1 MIVCKSDAEIRLM
14 HQAGGIVAK
23 VLRKIEEIIRP
34 GITTDYI
41 NKIAEDIIVSEKAV
55 PAFKGYRG
63 KISSK
68 PFPSSVCISINEE
81 VVHGIPGNREIKD
94 GELVSVDVGVKIN
107 GFYGDGART
116 FMVGNVS
123 KIAERLCNATRDA
136 LDKSIKKCIIGNR
149 LSDISNEIENRALS
163 DGFSVVKDFVGH
175 GIGRDMHEEPMVLN
189 SGEPGTGV
197 PIVPGMVL
205 TVEPILCLGA
215 PDVQVLDDG
224 WTIVTR
230 DSSRCAQFEHTIAI
244 FSNRTET
251 LTNTFGEEAL
261 LLDFPPVV

>member
-1 MIVCKSDAEIRLM
+1 MIVCKSDVEIRLM
-14 HQAGGIVAK
+14 QQAGRIVAK
-23 VLRKIEEIIRP
+23 VLKKIEEIIRP
-34 GITTDYI
+34 GITTYYI
-41 NKIAEDIIVSEKAV
+41 DKTAEDIIISEKAV

-149 LSDISNEIENRALS
+149 LSDISNEVENRALS

-175 GIGRDMHEEPMVLN
+175 GIGREMHEDPQILN
-189 SGEPGTGV
+189 YGPPGQG
-197 PIVPGMVL
+197 PILKKGMVL
-205 TVEPILCLGA
+205 AIEPMFNQGSSDVEILSDLWTVVTNDRKLSCHFEDTVAVLENSPLIL
-215 PDVQVLDDG
+215 
-224 WTIVTR
+224 TR
-230 DSSRCAQFEHTIAI
+230 A
-244 FSNRTET
+244 
-251 LTNTFGEEAL
+251 
-261 LLDFPPVV
+261 